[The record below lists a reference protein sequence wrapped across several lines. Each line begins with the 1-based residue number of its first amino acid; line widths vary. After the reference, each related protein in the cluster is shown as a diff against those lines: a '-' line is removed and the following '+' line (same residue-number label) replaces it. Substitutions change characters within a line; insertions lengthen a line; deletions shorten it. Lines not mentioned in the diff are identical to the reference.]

1 MAEAEVRAKAVTE
14 VRAKAKAEAEL
25 ALIAIAIAAAEAE
38 TEAEADR
45 PVATLV
51 VNAKSKGRYQ
61 LTISSNFYE
70 EKIKISATR
79 KGFKAISY
87 NVNTDASGNYSIVT
101 SQKLSGFTLKVV
113 YDDEDGNS
121 YVLDSVKVK

>member
-1 MAEAEVRAKAVTE
+1 MAEIALIEKAV
-14 VRAKAKAEAEL
+14 
-25 ALIAIAIAAAEAE
+25 AAAEAE
-38 TEAEADR
+38 TEAETETDR
-45 PVATLV
+45 SVATLV

-61 LTISSNFYE
+61 LTVSSNFYE